1 MATLAACQHEERT
14 MFRLLFWIA
23 LIAAAVWLWRR
34 FNRPA
39 SAKPR
44 PTTADPAA
52 APMVRCAQCGVHVPR
67 EKALFHE
74 QRWYCS
80 RAHLPQDSSPGE
92 H

>member
-1 MATLAACQHEERT
+1 MAKLAACQKEECA

-39 SAKPR
+39 STKHQ
-44 PTTADPAA
+44 ADAA
-52 APMVRCAQCGVHVPR
+52 EPSAPPMVRCAQCGVHVPR
-67 EKALFHE
+67 DKALTNE

-80 RAHLPQDSSPGE
+80 QAHLEQDANSGE
-92 H
+92 R